1 MSAAERVPFKT
12 RQVFSPARGCR
23 KDKVRKEV
31 VETTPLPLAHS
42 LARETQIGA
51 DLQDVLD
58 AWPTLPKALK
68 AGILAMIAAA
78 LTDG

>member
-42 LARETQIGA
+42 LAREMQINP
-51 DLQDVLD
+51 DLARLIE
-58 AWPTLPKALK
+58 AWPTLPAALR
-68 AGILAMIAAA
+68 AGILAMIDAA